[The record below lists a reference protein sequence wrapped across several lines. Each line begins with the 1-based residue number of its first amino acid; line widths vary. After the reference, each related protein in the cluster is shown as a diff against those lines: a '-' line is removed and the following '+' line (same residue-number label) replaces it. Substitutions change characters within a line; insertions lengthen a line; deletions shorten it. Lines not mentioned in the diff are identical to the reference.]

1 MSVLSSALDLPLG
14 RLLALDLGGA
24 RHGAAVCDALGV
36 VAQPLEVIPR
46 APTRAA
52 DFARVAAIVD
62 RERVV
67 GVLVG
72 MPPDPQ
78 AAGGRGPGNQAR
90 WVKRYAGRLAAALRV
105 PLAFW
110 DEDLSTVDAERL
122 LLQARGHTPVDA
134 AAAALILQDFLE
146 ARRSRQQDAHPKGR
160 STRIQGHASS
170 PREGT

>member
-1 MSVLSSALDLPLG
+1 MPILASAFDLPLG

-36 VAQPLEVIPR
+36 VASPLEVIPR
-46 APTRAA
+46 APTRAI
-52 DFARVAAIVD
+52 DFARVAAVVD

-72 MPPDPQ
+72 MPH
-78 AAGGRGPGNQAR
+78 AAGGQLSRQAR
-90 WVKRYAGRLAAALRV
+90 WVQRYAGRLAGALQV

-110 DEDLSTVDAERL
+110 GEDLSTVDAARL
-122 LLQARGHTPVDA
+122 VSEAGGHTPVDA

-146 ARRSRQQDAHPKGR
+146 ARRFRRQDSQHREDA
-160 STRIQGHASS
+160 S
-170 PREGT
+170 PALEEM

>member
-1 MSVLSSALDLPLG
+1 MPILASAFDLPPG

-36 VAQPLEVIPR
+36 VARPLEVIPR
-46 APTRAA
+46 APTRAM
-52 DFARVAAIVD
+52 DFARVAAVVD

-72 MPPDPQ
+72 MPDSQ
-78 AAGGRGPGNQAR
+78 NRAAGGQLHTVYFPVSRQAR
-90 WVKRYAGRLAAALRV
+90 WVQRYAGRLAGALQV

-110 DEDLSTVDAERL
+110 GEDLSTVDAARL
-122 LLQARGHTPVDA
+122 VSEAGGHTPVDA

-146 ARRSRQQDAHPKGR
+146 ARRFRRQDSQHREDA
-160 STRIQGHASS
+160 S
-170 PREGT
+170 PALEEM